1 MAEAQGLLQESAHS
15 SRLTWMLLLIAG
27 LDVLVVS
34 SFGPFLD
41 CFQVRREGTKQA
53 AAYDL
58 FRVMGCVSSRTK
70 TRNGIRCLI

>member
-1 MAEAQGLLQESAHS
+1 MAEAQGLLEEAAHS

-41 CFQVRREGTKQA
+41 CFQVRQGKLGST
-53 AAYDL
+53 L
-58 FRVMGCVSSRTK
+58 
-70 TRNGIRCLI
+70 